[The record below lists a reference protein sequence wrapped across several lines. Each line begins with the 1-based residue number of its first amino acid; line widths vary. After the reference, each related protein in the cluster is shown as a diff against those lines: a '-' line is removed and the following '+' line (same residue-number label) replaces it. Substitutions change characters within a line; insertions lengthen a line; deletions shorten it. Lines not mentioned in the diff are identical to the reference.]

1 MTFILTNRKYFH
13 NDLEKSSVHN
23 NFKYFDL
30 DCKSRE
36 DEKCFN
42 EYTNC
47 PIKFL

>member
-1 MTFILTNRKYFH
+1 MIFILINRKYFY
-13 NDLEKSSVHN
+13 NDLEKLSVYN

-42 EYTNC
+42 EYINC
-47 PIKFL
+47 FIKFL